1 MLYALFFSHEHQ
13 KTYFYERLWPYSR
26 KRMDGNTMQE
36 KAFPRPLSRRRV
48 VKGLVGLMLAPGLA
62 ACATGPAPTT
72 PATKTTAIP
81 TPALAPTDTLTETI
95 PKRNAQAIIRILT

>member
-1 MLYALFFSHEHQ
+1 
-13 KTYFYERLWPYSR
+13 
-26 KRMDGNTMQE
+26 MDGNTMQE